1 MCLGIP
7 MRVVEIISTDKAR
20 VETGKVTI
28 DVSTQL
34 VEEIKIGDY
43 VIIHAG
49 FALQVMDMKAAE
61 ETLDLLD
68 QMAQCGD

>member
-43 VIIHAG
+43 VIVHAG